1 MKYQMKMTGV
11 SNMKTFRMKKML
23 VVSMCVGVLI
33 LGCTDTK
40 PSKIISNITPE
51 QNSIKIFSLGD
62 NQDIIKQINTELK
75 SKPSAAGGRSYYVCD
90 TGDDNNDGKSEA
102 TPFRTYEK
110 GLSQFNQLLGGES
123 VLFCRGGEFVSE
135 VKKSLFNQNC
145 SASAV
150 CTIGA
155 YGEIAEGLDNRPI
168 LLITNA
174 TAAINFFEGG
184 SPDVDGGYFVKDLIL
199 MSDETTLFGVHLT
212 NDVDDVTLDN
222 LHIQGFDIG
231 VYSSGAGLTT
241 DPNINRIN
249 DNLKLINSTII
260 DNPGQGWLGACKN
273 CLIENNH
280 FTNNGFGKAV
290 FNHNIYISGKTTN
303 LTIRGN
309 TLYKSAFINGKCQ
322 GVSLVGHGKLSNLLI
337 EKNLIKEDEG
347 AATSGCWG
355 IAIDTG
361 YNSEEVFTDL
371 VIRNNTVMNVGGQA
385 IGCSSCVN
393 VQIEGNTVLDP
404 AGLLYEAIR
413 VPNRAEDSV
422 KSKNVLIAN
431 NEVVLGG
438 LQSAGIRVE
447 GEHPFEVVNNK
458 VSQIEGSTG
467 ICIKKSG
474 ANKAIETST
483 NQCLTHS
490 EMKFVDE
497 NSGEEIQ
504 SGDLS
509 FFSPVDE
516 PLLVEDL
523 SEESVYE
530 EPLFDRVEEAV
541 KPNAEELEAV
551 DEVKPVNK
559 NAIKNTTYK
568 SGGIFSSTAGSDST
582 ACQVYARGRCLLFG
596 R

>member
-1 MKYQMKMTGV
+1 
-11 SNMKTFRMKKML
+11 MKTFRMKKML
-23 VVSMCVGVLI
+23 VASMCVGVLI

-40 PSKIISNITPE
+40 PSKIISNSAPE
-51 QNSIKIFSLGD
+51 QNSIKIFSLVE

-75 SKPSAAGGRSYYVCD
+75 SKPSAAGGKSYYVCD

-155 YGEIAEGLDNRPI
+155 YGEIVEGLDNRPT
-168 LLITNA
+168 LMVTNA
-174 TAAINFFEGG
+174 TAAMDFFEGG
-184 SPDVDGGYFVKDLIL
+184 SPDVDGGYVVKDLIL

-212 NDVDDVTLDN
+212 NDVDHVTLDN
-222 LHIQGFDIG
+222 LHIQGFRIG
-231 VYSSGAGLTT
+231 VYSSGAGETT
-241 DPNINRIN
+241 NPDINRLN
-249 DNLKLINSTII
+249 DDLKLINSTITG
-260 DNPGQGWLGACKN
+260 NYGQGWLGGCTD
-273 CLIENNH
+273 CLIENNS
-280 FTNNGFGKAV
+280 FINNGFANPVK
-290 FNHNIYISGKTTN
+290 NHNLYISGFKNYPTSG
-303 LTIRGN
+303 LVVRGN
-309 TLYKSAFINGKCQ
+309 TLYKSTHVDGKCQ
-322 GVSLVGHGKLSNLLI
+322 GVSLVGHGVMNNVLI
-337 EKNLIKEDEG
+337 ENNIIKEDEG
-347 AATSGCWG
+347 AATTACWG

-361 YNSEEVFTDL
+361 YNYEEAFTDL
-371 VIRNNTVMNVGGQA
+371 IIRNNTVINVGGQA

-431 NEVVLGG
+431 NEVVLDG

-467 ICIKKSG
+467 ICIKKIG
-474 ANKAIETST
+474 ANKLIETST

-490 EMKFVDE
+490 EMKFVEE

-509 FFSPVDE
+509 YFSPVDE
-516 PLLVEDL
+516 PLLVEGL
-523 SEESVYE
+523 SEESVPE
-530 EPLFDRVEEAV
+530 EPLFDRVEEA
-541 KPNAEELEAV
+541 EELEEV
-551 DEVKPVNK
+551 GEVKPVQNS
-559 NAIKNTTYK
+559 AIKNTTYK
-568 SGGIFSSTAGSDST
+568 PGGIFSSTGSSGST